1 MVTLFARSVLVLI
14 VLSALIALAAP
25 LGAKEEATVVTL
37 TQTPCTIIEAE
48 VTPRRYVSNSIDD
61 CVQVNSETASEREQK
76 VLRLSPGPTVF
87 SVTNKDVPYPLG
99 FWLRGKGLGRL
110 TLPSVS
116 GGGLATGHT
125 KEYAVDLVPGKYLYS
140 CPLNP
145 TPDYLLVVE

>member
-1 MVTLFARSVLVLI
+1 MDTRSARSVFVLFVLCALVA
-14 VLSALIALAAP
+14 VAAP
-25 LGAKEEATVVTL
+25 LGAEEAVVVTL

-48 VTPRRYVSNSIDD
+48 VAPRRFVSNSYDD
-61 CVQVNSETASEREQK
+61 CKQINSETASEREQK

-87 SVTNKDVPYPLG
+87 SVTNFDVPYPLG

-116 GGGLATGHT
+116 GGGLGTGET
-125 KEYAVDLVPGKYLYS
+125 KEYAVDLVPGEYFYS